1 MEESIEPL
9 LDNNENV
16 NTKIQRKKKG
26 KSSETLK
33 AKKLSFDLLS
43 FNEKNSK
50 TKKIENRFIF
60 KVYLHV
66 FCQFIIIL
74 LMIILAFK
82 NKLVNSIISNNIY
95 AFFSISIATFI
106 AIFLPLFIE
115 KLLKIIPYNYI
126 YFLIFTIGVSYI
138 ICKIAILFS
147 PLLVRTFS
155 ILFFFE
161 LIYLT
166 IDAYINKK
174 YDVDIG
180 NASKFIGLLLI
191 FIGFILYF
199 IERIKFIN
207 LIIIIT
213 IILLIGIFLIYDLNL
228 IFLEKRRK
236 FEENDYVLAT
246 LFLYIDI
253 FQTIFELI
261 ENFYNSCEPERVPIQ
276 KQKEVKS
283 MIYTGEEAYEDLYN
297 KEDEEDKDNNNF
309 PIKRTN
315 SAKGLNMDSKQIIIE
330 CEDENDIDEKE
341 DDNELGFQNKYNNE
355 N

>member
-138 ICKIAILFS
+138 ICNLFY
-147 PLLVRTFS
+147 
-155 ILFFFE
+155 IIFF
-161 LIYLT
+161 
-166 IDAYINKK
+166 
-174 YDVDIG
+174 
-180 NASKFIGLLLI
+180 
-191 FIGFILYF
+191 
-199 IERIKFIN
+199 
-207 LIIIIT
+207 
-213 IILLIGIFLIYDLNL
+213 
-228 IFLEKRRK
+228 
-236 FEENDYVLAT
+236 
-246 LFLYIDI
+246 
-253 FQTIFELI
+253 
-261 ENFYNSCEPERVPIQ
+261 
-276 KQKEVKS
+276 
-283 MIYTGEEAYEDLYN
+283 
-297 KEDEEDKDNNNF
+297 
-309 PIKRTN
+309 
-315 SAKGLNMDSKQIIIE
+315 
-330 CEDENDIDEKE
+330 
-341 DDNELGFQNKYNNE
+341 
-355 N
+355 